1 MSGQLTEGFRRIVDM
16 RWSEFVEI
24 EHSLDS
30 NNFDSAIAAIIRA
43 CKKGNLRAIQMGLD
57 RLDGKIA
64 AELDIEL
71 PKFYY
76 IYPNATKVVDEA
88 SIVDLEELEK
98 VEIPESVT
106 ISSTPAGPAD
116 MDEQM
121 SAEVE
126 LPSGQLRPVLEKM
139 LHSPRSIVKDILDSA
154 DAVDKHDYSVGD
166 PMVKSVIVAGLMKLV
181 HDGRISAVF
190 EVFDQIDG
198 KVADKLKVLGNDVY
212 MKRYDLIA
220 PAGAVKNEEGVY
232 QLEAETTT
240 SLWVNK
246 LDQGKGRNGR

>member
-1 MSGQLTEGFRRIVDM
+1 M

-64 AELDIEL
+64 AELKIEM

-76 IYPNATKVVDEA
+76 IYPFAEKKLDDPSILEFGEDGVVKNENGTLTVPEGDGVT
-88 SIVDLEELEK
+88 SI
-98 VEIPESVT
+98 
-106 ISSTPAGPAD
+106 AGPAD
-116 MDEQM
+116 IDEQM
-121 SAEVE
+121 SAESE